1 MIRRFHF
8 QVACCPSSVVSN
20 TISTVAMADE
30 RLAGSSSVD
39 DFVRDTKIAAV
50 VMGVAESWPWLDPDP
65 GFPL

>member
-1 MIRRFHF
+1 
-8 QVACCPSSVVSN
+8 
-20 TISTVAMADE
+20 MADE

-39 DFVRDTKIAAV
+39 DVVTDTKIAAV